1 MNLRRAAVCVLL
13 VFSCTTVLI
22 VSAADTNEI
31 TGLARCTTPVAR
43 DGKAYERFLELNK
56 RANETGTNA
65 QLIFVGDSITQ
76 GWEANGKAVWEKY
89 YAPYHAL
96 NLGIGSDHTQ
106 HVLWR
111 LEHGNVDG
119 LKPEVAVVLIGVNN
133 IPDERNS
140 VSDVLAGVTSVV
152 KTLRQ
157 KLPNTKVLVLGILP
171 FREDFNLQRGKAL
184 QINQAL
190 YRLADQ
196 RNIFFLDI
204 GYLLIQSSGKI
215 SKDIMRDFLH
225 PTAEGYRIW
234 AEAMEPKLR
243 ELMSK

>member
-1 MNLRRAAVCVLL
+1 MNLRRATARVLL
-13 VFSCTTVLI
+13 VLSCATISV

-31 TGLARCTTPVAR
+31 SGLVRCTTPVPR

-56 RANETGTNA
+56 RAKEAGTNA

-76 GWEANGKAVWEKY
+76 GWEGNGKAVWEKY

-111 LEHGNVDG
+111 LEHGNLDG
-119 LKPEVAVVLIGVNN
+119 LKPKVAVVLIGVNN
-133 IPDERNS
+133 IPEERNS
-140 VSDVLAGVTSVV
+140 VSDVLSGVTAVV

-157 KLPNTKVLVLGILP
+157 ELPDTKVLVLGIFP
-171 FREDFNLQRGKAL
+171 FRENFNPQRGEAL

-190 YRLADQ
+190 YCLADQ
-196 RNIFFLDI
+196 HDIFFLDI
-204 GYLLIQSSGKI
+204 GHLLIQPDGKI
-215 SKDIMRDFLH
+215 SKEIMRDFLH
-225 PTAEGYRIW
+225 PTAAGYRIW
-234 AEAMEPKLR
+234 AEAMEPTLQKL
-243 ELMSK
+243 MQ